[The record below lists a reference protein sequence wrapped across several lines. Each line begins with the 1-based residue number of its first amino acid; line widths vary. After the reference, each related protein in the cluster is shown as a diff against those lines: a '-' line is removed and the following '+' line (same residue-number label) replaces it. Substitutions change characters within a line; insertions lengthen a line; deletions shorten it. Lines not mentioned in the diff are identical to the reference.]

1 MASLETFAVFNRH
14 DPIVLGIHVL
24 QGLLTPQMTIK
35 NNEGLVIG
43 FVEKIQNQNGEE
55 VLEAVPGITYG
66 IRLEHGTTDFLPI
79 RVQRLTATLSV

>member
-1 MASLETFAVFNRH
+1 MATLETFAVFNRY
-14 DPIVLGIHVL
+14 DPIVLGVHVL

-35 NNEGLVIG
+35 DKDGNVIG

-55 VLEAVPGITYG
+55 VLEAVPGLVYG
-66 IRLEHGTTDFLPI
+66 IRLEHGSTDFLPV